1 MAFYCLGLM
10 LGRSDTEA
18 AQPAPSRQTSKK
30 PKTDQSDPLSQLDF
44 INSSVD
50 GGGGSVASKPQPKD
64 SVVVSGGVKSAPVEK
79 AKTAHSVLTVQVGA
93 FEKKRDAQKVAD
105 ELFRRGYGTRI
116 VPPSDS
122 RNDSK
127 FRIYVGSYPD
137 RARAEAVVRELRKL
151 GYQAHAND

>member
-10 LGRSDTEA
+10 LGLSGAEGS
-18 AQPAPSRQTSKK
+18 QPAPSRQTSKK
-30 PKTDQSDPLSQLDF
+30 SKTDQIDPRSQLDF

-50 GGGGSVASKPQPKD
+50 GGGGPVASKPQPKE
-64 SVVVSGGVKSAPVEK
+64 SAVVSGGGKSVPVER
-79 AKTAHSVLTVQVGA
+79 ANAAHSVLTVQVGA

-105 ELFRRGYGTRI
+105 ELFRRGYSTRI
-116 VPPSDS
+116 VPPSDN

-137 RARAEAVVRELRKL
+137 RTRAEVVAQELRKL
-151 GYQAHAND
+151 GYKARAND